1 MKNTMISNKELEALQ
16 EIFNGVDH
24 FCEAHNLLYS
34 VGLDSLMTTTK
45 RATQVEKVHIL
56 LYMDL
61 VKDFIKAIG
70 ALRGLL
76 EEDESKFIEVVTDGG
91 KVTLDEVESKLMTSM
106 LMEILMK

>member
-16 EIFNGVDH
+16 EIFKGVDH
-24 FCEAHNLLYS
+24 FCEAHNKES
-34 VGLDSLMTTTK
+34 FDSHDYPR

-61 VKDFIKAIG
+61 VKDFIKDIG
-70 ALRGLL
+70 ALRSLL

-91 KVTLDEVESKLMTSM
+91 KITLDEVEGKLMTSM
-106 LMEILMK
+106 LMDILMR

>member
-16 EIFNGVDH
+16 EIFKGVDH
-24 FCEAHNLLYS
+24 FCEAHNE
-34 VGLDSLMTTTK
+34 GLDSLMSTTM

-61 VKDFIKAIG
+61 VKDFINDIG

-76 EEDESKFIEVVTDGG
+76 EEDEIKFIEVVTDGG
-91 KVTLDEVESKLMTSM
+91 KITLDEVESKLMTSM
-106 LMEILMK
+106 LMDILIR

>member
-16 EIFNGVDH
+16 EIFKGVDH
-24 FCEAHNLLYS
+24 FCKAHNKES
-34 VGLDSLMTTTK
+34 FMSTTM

-61 VKDFIKAIG
+61 VKDFIKDIG

-76 EEDESKFIEVVTDGG
+76 EEDEIKFIEVVTDGG
-91 KVTLDEVESKLMTSM
+91 KITLDEVESKLMTSM
-106 LMEILMK
+106 LMDILIR

>member
-16 EIFNGVDH
+16 EIFKSVDH
-24 FCEAHNLLYS
+24 FCEAHNKE
-34 VGLDSLMTTTK
+34 GLDSIMTTTR

-61 VKDFIKAIG
+61 VKDFIRDIG
-70 ALRGLL
+70 ALRSLL

-91 KVTLDEVESKLMTSM
+91 KITLDEVEGKLMTSM
-106 LMEILMK
+106 LMDILMK

>member
-16 EIFNGVDH
+16 EIFKGVDH
-24 FCEAHNLLYS
+24 FCEAHNKES
-34 VGLDSLMTTTK
+34 FDSLMSTAM

-61 VKDFIKAIG
+61 VKDFIKDIG

-76 EEDESKFIEVVTDGG
+76 EEDEIKFIEVVTDGG
-91 KVTLDEVESKLMTSM
+91 KITLDEVESKLMTSM
-106 LMEILMK
+106 LMDILIR

>member
-16 EIFNGVDH
+16 EIFKGVDH
-24 FCEAHNLLYS
+24 FVEVHNKES
-34 VGLDSLMTTTK
+34 LDSLVTTTR

-61 VKDFIKAIG
+61 VKDFIKDIG

-91 KVTLDEVESKLMTSM
+91 KITLDEVESKLMTSM
-106 LMEILMK
+106 LMDILMR

>member
-16 EIFNGVDH
+16 EIFKGVDH
-24 FCEAHNLLYS
+24 FCEAHNKE
-34 VGLDSLMTTTK
+34 GLDSIMTTIR

-61 VKDFIKAIG
+61 VKDFIRDIG
-70 ALRGLL
+70 ALRSLL

-91 KVTLDEVESKLMTSM
+91 KITLDEVEGKLMTSM
-106 LMEILMK
+106 LMDILMK

>member
-16 EIFNGVDH
+16 EIFKGIDH
-24 FCEAHNLLYS
+24 FCEAHNKE
-34 VGLDSLMTTTK
+34 GLDSIMTTTS

-61 VKDFIKAIG
+61 VKDFIKDIG
-70 ALRGLL
+70 ALRSLL

-91 KVTLDEVESKLMTSM
+91 KITLDEVEGKLMTNM
-106 LMEILMK
+106 LMDILMR

>member
-16 EIFNGVDH
+16 EIFKGVDH
-24 FCEAHNLLYS
+24 FCEAHNS
-34 VGLDSLMTTTK
+34 EGLDSLMTTIR

-61 VKDFIKAIG
+61 VKDFIKDIG
-70 ALRGLL
+70 ALRSLL

-91 KVTLDEVESKLMTSM
+91 KITLDEVESKLMTSM
-106 LMEILMK
+106 LMGILMR